1 LSPALPPNPECPL
14 VVLDNNVVLDWMLFL
29 NPDGLAVGE
38 AIEAGRMRW
47 ISTPD
52 MRAELSHVLQS
63 GRLSRWRP
71 DGTLILSK
79 YGSLSREVPC
89 APPAQPELRV
99 RCTDPDDQG
108 FIDLSVAA
116 RVRWLLT
123 RDRAVLKVA
132 SRLRA
137 TGVEVLTPPDWVAT
151 QGRR

>member
-1 LSPALPPNPECPL
+1 LSTELDPNPYGPL
-14 VVLDNNVVLDWMLFL
+14 VVLDNNVVLDWLLFL

-38 AIEAGRMRW
+38 AVEAGRVRW

-52 MRAELSHVLQS
+52 MRAELSLVLQS
-63 GRLSRWRP
+63 GRLNRWEP
-71 DGTLILSK
+71 DVALILSE
-79 YGSLSREVPC
+79 YSRLSHEVPR
-89 APPAQPELRV
+89 ALPAKRELRV

-116 RVRWLLT
+116 RVRWLVT

-132 SRLRA
+132 SRMRA
-137 TGVEVLTPPDWVAT
+137 TGVEVLTPPDWVAA